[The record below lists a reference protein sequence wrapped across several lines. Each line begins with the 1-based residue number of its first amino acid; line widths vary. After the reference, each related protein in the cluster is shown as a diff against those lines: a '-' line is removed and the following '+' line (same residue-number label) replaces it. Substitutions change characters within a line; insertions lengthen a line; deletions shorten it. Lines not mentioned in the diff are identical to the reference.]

1 MAKKSI
7 ILLIFIIIWMGV
19 IFYMSNMDGDTS
31 GKESSDIVTF
41 IIDKY
46 DKLTHATNE
55 TINYHKSEEFMNK
68 ANFIFRK
75 ICHFSEYLILSVLV
89 CLFVILIDKWNTLLC
104 CTYSLLFSSFYAII
118 DEYHQTFI
126 NGRSGQVVD
135 VLIDSLGVIVG
146 CIITLL
152 VINIRKKKN
161 VLN

>member
-7 ILLIFIIIWMGV
+7 ILLILVIVWMGV
-19 IFYMSNMDGDTS
+19 IFYMSNMDGNTS

-55 TINYHKSEEFMNK
+55 TINYHKTEEFMNK

-89 CLFVILIDKWNTLLC
+89 CSFLISIKRRNILLC
-104 CTYSLLFSSFYAII
+104 CTYSLLFSFLYAIM

-126 NGRSGQVVD
+126 NGRSGQAVD
-135 VLIDSLGVIVG
+135 VLIDSLGVAVG

-152 VINIRKKKN
+152 MINIRKKK